1 MGLNGWYLIILL
13 MWRHSDDGEWV
24 LTAAHCCQDEDGVG
38 MSNVIMNFGQ
48 HQRNAADANEF
59 SLSSTNMIVHPSYS
73 GNFDLC
79 LVKAPSNIFTTGT
92 ANNCGSDCV
101 AGWGAVAWEGATS
114 NTLQSVGVNI
124 FSDEYCVA
132 HTGYGPNAISSDEMC
147 AGLPDGDDADT
158 LTDAGKDSCQGDSGG
173 PLICNVNGKATLN
186 GIVSWGN
193 ECASAGYPGV
203 YGEVFDYKTWITS
216 TMAAN

>member
-59 SLSSTNMIVHPSYS
+59 SLSSTNMIVHPSYN

-101 AGWGAVAWEGATS
+101 AAACLPDVPSVHGDACWVAGWGAVAWEGATS

-124 FSDEYCVA
+124 FSD
-132 HTGYGPNAISSDEMC
+132 
-147 AGLPDGDDADT
+147 
-158 LTDAGKDSCQGDSGG
+158 
-173 PLICNVNGKATLN
+173 
-186 GIVSWGN
+186 
-193 ECASAGYPGV
+193 
-203 YGEVFDYKTWITS
+203 
-216 TMAAN
+216 